1 MCFANKTVI
10 RTRKVGSIFQVE
22 GMQGILL
29 KLDNHEKMLL
39 AVVLENIIFI
49 KTYKKM
55 LCKYA
60 ANLQVNTYAEI

>member
-1 MCFANKTVI
+1 MCFANKAVI
-10 RTRKVGSIFQVE
+10 RTRKARSIFQVE
-22 GMQGILL
+22 GMQGI
-29 KLDNHEKMLL
+29 LDNHEKMLL